1 METANLSLKGW
12 DVLKVAVSTGIVTAI
27 ITQLLTW
34 LRELHKDKSANA
46 RIASYA
52 ALRLA
57 VDLEGF
63 SIACADA
70 ISEAHLSQSSGGYAG
85 RVHTKIPDLLPFPA
99 DVDWRALEPSIS
111 AKILTIRNEIT
122 VAQQSIDFWYEVDH
136 DCVPNACL
144 DQLGLCG
151 YRAWKTAVE
160 LRKSY
165 GLPPF
170 DPTVLSWNVE
180 ECLKKQNDVAI
191 SKTAATE

>member
-1 METANLSLKGW
+1 METTNLSLNGW
-12 DVLKVAVSTGIVTAI
+12 DILKVAISAGIVTAI

-34 LRELHKDKSANA
+34 LRDLHKDKTTNA
-46 RIASYA
+46 RIASYS

-57 VDLEGF
+57 VELEAF

-70 ISEAHLSQSSGGYAG
+70 ISEADLSASSGGHAG
-85 RVHTKIPDLLPFPA
+85 RIHTKIPNLQSFPE
-99 DVDWRALEPSIS
+99 DIDWRTLDPSIS
-111 AKILTIRNEIT
+111 AKVLTIRNEIT

-136 DCVPNACL
+136 DCVPNACV

-160 LRKSY
+160 LRKRY

-180 ECLKKQNDVAI
+180 ECLKRQNDLAV
-191 SKTAATE
+191 SKKAATE